1 MTEFQSHEPEFDYLK
16 SQEINEKIGQIAWCP
31 RVSQS
36 HLLLTANEKTIKLWR
51 VKEKQVHAVLENNT
65 SMAKK
70 LAQTD
75 VRLPLM
81 LPKLGLREPSV
92 TSSLRRTFGN
102 VHAYHLNSISP
113 CADGELFLSADDLRI
128 NMWNY
133 GRADEA
139 FSMVDIKPDRI
150 EHLLEVITTAAFHPT
165 IPHCFAYATS
175 KGAIWMSDLRTSA
188 QCDRD
193 ARLFDS
199 KAACSSDPAS
209 KLQLFGEIMSSVSDI
224 SFNPNNSRLFASR
237 DFLTV
242 KVWDMANDRRPLA
255 ILPVH
260 DYLRPRLNEI
270 YESDAIFDK
279 FEVAWTAS
287 NKVMT
292 GTYHNYVK
300 QLDFSTAGEK
310 IPSQTIHSDKV
321 IFRTLRKQANQSRS
335 SASLSSKTDYNSG
348 VCEVTESD
356 TRLPFGML
364 NNSDIDIDKRV
375 LQLTTHSK
383 EQVVA
388 VAACTNLFIFSGTSS
403 GSAYSDCSGPRIPD
417 EEDQAM
423 QM

>member
-1 MTEFQSHEPEFDYLK
+1 M
-16 SQEINEKIGQIAWCP
+16 
-31 RVSQS
+31 
-36 HLLLTANEKTIKLWR
+36 
-51 VKEKQVHAVLENNT
+51 HAVLENNI

-81 LPKLGLREPSV
+81 LPKLGLRESTV
-92 TSSLRRTFGN
+92 MSSLKRTFGN
-102 VHAYHLNSISP
+102 IHAYHLNSISP

-133 GRADEA
+133 GRGDEA
-139 FSMVDIKPDRI
+139 FNMVDIKPDRI

-175 KGAIWMSDLRTSA
+175 KGTIWMSDLRTSA
-188 QCDRD
+188 RCDRD

-199 KAACSSDPAS
+199 KAACASDPAT

-224 SFNPNNSRLFASR
+224 SFNPHNPRLFASR

-242 KVWDMANDRRPLA
+242 KVWDMANDRKPLA

-279 FEVAWTAS
+279 FEVAWTINS
-287 NKVMT
+287 KLLT

-300 QLDFSTAGEK
+300 QLDFSTSGEK
-310 IPSQTIHSDKV
+310 IPAQTIHSDKI
-321 IFRTLRKQANQSRS
+321 IFRTLRRQASQSRS
-335 SASLSSKTDYNSG
+335 STSISSRADYSNG

-356 TRLPFGML
+356 TKLPFGML
-364 NNSDIDIDKRV
+364 SSSDVDIDRRV

-388 VAACTNLFIFSGTSS
+388 VAASTNLFIFSGTTGAYPDNDYNAPKVS
-403 GSAYSDCSGPRIPD
+403 G
-417 EEDQAM
+417 EEGQSM